1 MESMWIRLFLTLLL
15 AHLVGDFLLQT
26 DSFCEKKRERRF
38 RCGFL
43 YIHAV
48 IIVAL
53 SLLAF
58 WDLSFWPWALAIG
71 VVHLIIDGIKACV
84 RKDSVWIFIS
94 DQFLHIVIIAVV
106 AYVSVERRFWI
117 APNWLTDQALTV
129 MTVASTAIVCWKPAN
144 ILIRYILQYCQ
155 MVVPENNSSLFHA
168 GKLIGTLERWLIL
181 AFLIIGRYE
190 VIGFLIAAKSII
202 RFGEKD
208 KDQTEYFLAGT
219 LLSISIAV
227 ACGLLLRM
235 IVE

>member
-1 MESMWIRLFLTLLL
+1 MVGMWIRLFLTLLV

-26 DSFCEKKRERRF
+26 DSLCAKKCERRF

-43 YIHAV
+43 YVHAV
-48 IIVAL
+48 IIALL
-53 SLLAF
+53 SLMAF
-58 WDLSFWPWALAIG
+58 WDLSYWPWALGIG
-71 VVHLIIDGIKACV
+71 ASHLIIDGVKSCV
-84 RKDSVWIFIS
+84 NKDSIWVFLIDQIFH
-94 DQFLHIVIIAVV
+94 LVILMVV
-106 AYVSVERRFWI
+106 ASTCAARCDWI
-117 APNWLTDQALTV
+117 TPDWLTDQV
-129 MTVASTAIVCWKPAN
+129 FSVVAVVSAAIICWKPAN
-144 ILIRYILQYCQ
+144 ILVKYILKYCQ
-155 MVVPENNSSLFHA
+155 MIVPADDSNLFHA

-227 ACGLLLRM
+227 ACGLLLRI
-235 IVE
+235 IV